1 MDGVFVSLVMNGS
14 NTWVHI
20 RQFAREDGSENNV
33 VLSSTNFASLM
44 FQLKAIEAS
53 FICDAQIAIRNN
65 SIETIDKSVQ
75 TVDES
80 VHAIDEFVQMNT
92 TPDEKSVAAATSAA
106 AAVAVTA
113 VTPPTAKR
121 PRAGTKGELRERLK
135 KANKKR
141 KMSKNDAITMTFAKA
156 LDQHIDGIVKSQ
168 CLGCMFNISYDR
180 DGHDLCSDRET
191 YVNKYFNDAM
201 MLLEDAQV
209 QAINLEQRQTKPKL
223 PVCPPKAVL
232 QADSAWCE
240 RVKKTIINL

>member
-20 RQFAREDGSENNV
+20 RQIAKEDGSENNV
-33 VLSSTNFASLM
+33 VLWSTNIASLM

-75 TVDES
+75 TVNAS

-141 KMSKNDAITMTFAKA
+141 KMSKND
-156 LDQHIDGIVKSQ
+156 
-168 CLGCMFNISYDR
+168 
-180 DGHDLCSDRET
+180 
-191 YVNKYFNDAM
+191 
-201 MLLEDAQV
+201 
-209 QAINLEQRQTKPKL
+209 
-223 PVCPPKAVL
+223 
-232 QADSAWCE
+232 
-240 RVKKTIINL
+240 

>member
-80 VHAIDEFVQMNT
+80 VHAIDDFVQMNT
-92 TPDEKSVAAATSAA
+92 TPDDKSVAAATSAA
-106 AAVAVTA
+106 AVAV

-121 PRAGTKGELRERLK
+121 LHAGTKGALHERLK
-135 KANKKR
+135 NVNKKR
-141 KMSKNDAITMTFAKA
+141 KMSRNDAITMTFAKA
-156 LDQHIDGIVKSQ
+156 LAEHNDGIVKSQ

-209 QAINLEQRQTKPKL
+209 QTIHLEQRQTNPRL

-232 QADSAWCE
+232 QAYSAWCE